1 MQNRSNLAA
10 EREVGFQ
17 LIDKN
22 DEGDW
27 AVGVF
32 GIRTGTKLSY
42 VPCFFIDGEVKVEHL
57 YIPDRDQFCPLSD
70 KWVSAIEKFGQ
81 NPLGRGI
88 SRTESL
94 KNPSY
99 SDLTPFAFPQFKSAA
114 VSREDREDF
123 RRAATDVQGFLTRV
137 IPEYQPPPLP
147 ERIKAAGLA
156 GVRAFVKSA
165 QTVPGFASAVQKVY
179 PNLCG
184 ELAEMVENTKP
195 ETPVKRATVAKRA
208 SGPTGVTGR
217 YLTFS
222 KVAGRLV
229 NLGPEGRGTALIQY
243 APFIAKLAAERKKRG
258 PKGPLESFFD
268 AQKPNDPD
276 KGVIVPLKPRPSLF
290 RTKDALA
297 MRKNPLFAG
306 DGLEKVAADVARDG
320 HSVEDSRD
328 DMAYVI
334 QEEIR
339 LKNPAGAG
347 IYSVLADDGTY
358 KDMLVLTPIVTSG
371 RVEPGRCMVLSTRNP
386 AGEEAPWTGPV
397 KDVVVRDDQTPD
409 EAEKKLKDW
418 LEKKQKAPKKLQNYT
433 NYLFVDA
440 RGHCTELL
448 QINDGPTRSGHYSVS
463 PRRESTEKTKTVSDE
478 SALFSRMYAN
488 VDRKDHRVH
497 EDECLEL
504 TGEAGRGLVIVDGE
518 IKVPTTAIALKFDGY
533 LDSKLRSK
541 GLGNRQDLQKVLF
554 GKSASLELT
563 RTGTDSWSIN
573 GFPVSGSDAFEHLL
587 VDWDLSAEDAGEVLK
602 SAAARGNARTLFHV
616 IPSVAFVKAA
626 IAPAFPQERVG
637 VENGYRTSVPAQ
649 YPVDEISRNPSYPAR
664 RTDYYGDESMTPG
677 FGNRDSSSLGMSAEA
692 GPGVFDTS
700 AFSTMLRNTNEKRM
714 IDEGI
719 PDLYRGMNR
728 TGAYLFAL
736 YAHPDQ
742 LEDRYGDQDL
752 KTFEDTLRTTFEQ
765 EGDVILFLR
774 QTDANPFP
782 DGSPSQLDI

>member
-70 KWVSAIEKFGQ
+70 KWVSAVEKFGQ

-88 SRTESL
+88 SRSESL

-114 VSREDREDF
+114 SLADREDF
-123 RRAATDVQGFLTRV
+123 RRAATNVQGFLTRV
-137 IPEYQPPPLP
+137 LPDYQPTPLP

-165 QTVPGFASAVQKVY
+165 QTVPGFAAAVQKVY
-179 PNLCG
+179 PNLNDDLI
-184 ELAEMVENTKP
+184 EIVKTAKSP
-195 ETPVKRATVAKRA
+195 APVKRASAKTVGIEL
-208 SGPTGVTGR
+208 SDVTRR

-222 KVAGRLV
+222 KIAGRHV
-229 NLGPEGRGTALIQY
+229 QAGPEGRGTAVLQY
-243 APFIAKLAAERKKRG
+243 SPFVTKLAADKKKRG

-268 AQKPNDPD
+268 AQKPDDPNG
-276 KGVIVPLKPRPSLF
+276 GVIVPVKPKPSLF
-290 RTKDALA
+290 RAKMASE
-297 MRKNPLFAG
+297 MRKNPLFSG
-306 DGLEKVAADVARDG
+306 EGLEKIAEDVARDG
-320 HSVEDSRD
+320 YSVKDDRD
-328 DMAYVI
+328 DMSYVI
-334 QEEIR
+334 QEELR
-339 LKNPAGAG
+339 LKNPTGAG
-347 IYSVLADDGTY
+347 LYSVLMDDGTY
-358 KDMLVLTPIVTSG
+358 KDMLVLTPIITSG
-371 RVEPGRCMVLSTRNP
+371 RVESGRCMVLPPRNP
-386 AGEEAPWTGPV
+386 TGEEAPWTGLI
-397 KDVVVRDDQTPD
+397 KDVIVKDDQTPA
-409 EAEKKLKDW
+409 EAEEKLKDW
-418 LEKKQKAPKKLQNYT
+418 LEKKQKVSKKLQNYS

-448 QINDGPTRSGHYSVS
+448 QVNDGPVRSGHYSVS

-478 SALFSRMYAN
+478 SSLFSRMYAN
-488 VDRKDHRVH
+488 VARKDRRVE

-518 IKVPTTAIALKFDGY
+518 LKIPTTAIALKFDGY
-533 LDSKLRSK
+533 LDAKLRSR

-554 GKSASLELT
+554 SKSASLELT
-563 RTGTDSWSIN
+563 KTGSDSWSIN
-573 GFPVSGSDAFEHLL
+573 GFAVAGVDAFEHLL

-602 SAAARGNARTLFHV
+602 SAAARGNTRTLFHV
-616 IPSVAFVKAA
+616 VPSVNLVKAA

-637 VENGYRTSVPAQ
+637 VENGYRNSVPAQ
-649 YPVDEISRNPSYPAR
+649 YPVDEISRNPSYPAQR
-664 RTDYYGDESMTPG
+664 SDYYGDESMTPN
-677 FGNRDSSSLGMSAEA
+677 FGSADTKSLGMSAEA

-700 AFSTMLRNTNEKRM
+700 AFSTMLRNTNEKRL

-728 TGAYLFAL
+728 TGAFLFAL

-742 LEDRYGDQDL
+742 LEERYGEQDL